1 MAKKDE
7 KIKEEAAEDAEEVVE
22 EEAAEEVEEV
32 LEEVKEE
39 PVVEEAER
47 PWTKKYN
54 PDTGLYDTVYLD

>member
-32 LEEVKEE
+32 LEETT
-39 PVVEEAER
+39 PVEEAER